1 MKISLNWLKA
11 FIDIQKTPEEI
22 EQILTGTGLEVEH
35 YETIESIKGGLKGLV
50 VGKVEQCEKHPNA
63 DKLSLTKVDIGTGEL
78 LSIVCGAP
86 NVAEGLKVIVAPV
99 GTMIYPSK
107 GEPFQ
112 IKNAKIRGEA
122 SEGMLCAEDE
132 IGMGVSHE
140 GLLILP
146 ETLPIGTPLANY
158 FNVTSDVVFE
168 IGLTANRGDATSH
181 LGVARELA
189 TVLDIDLKK
198 PTQTVKPVAQ
208 LPTLKIVVEDT
219 AACPRY
225 SGLVL
230 SNITVKESP
239 DWLKLQL
246 KSIGLKSINNVVDAT
261 NYVMHELGQP
271 LHAFDYSAI
280 VGEQIKVKRA
290 NLGEVFI
297 ALDDKSYTLKGY
309 ELMIA
314 NANENMCMAGVFGG
328 KNSGVNNA
336 TTKVFLESAYFSAD
350 VVRKSAK
357 VHGLNT
363 DSGFRYERGTDPEI
377 TLIALERVASILTE
391 IAGAK
396 IESDY
401 VDIYPEKLKPSVVYL
416 RKSTVKKVGGF
427 EIPEANIEQI
437 VTGLGITIKDKDA
450 NGWNLEVPLFK
461 SDVTREID
469 VVEELIRMYG
479 FEHIPLNKHMS
490 LSLNYTTELNER
502 FILNKAN
509 DYLRGMGFSEIMTN
523 SLVSDKVYEEKDKL
537 VYMANP
543 LSAEMNV
550 MRKSMLYSGLEA
562 IAYNKNRKQSNTHF
576 FEFGKTYIAANQQYF
591 EKEELAIFASGNT
604 TAESWEQKQKPVDYY
619 FLKSI
624 VTRLVS
630 ALGGDLKC
638 AEIKMVDGKD
648 LALFDIKDDVYFA
661 TINWQM
667 LMNQSA
673 DKKFVLKALPQFPIV
688 RRDLSLVIDKATEF
702 KSIQSMVQKLNIKNM
717 VGMNVFDVYEGKP
730 LEDGKKSLSIGFELY
745 DEEKTM
751 NEKEIDAIMQ
761 KLIKQFEQ
769 NLNAVIRK

>member
-1 MKISLNWLKA
+1 MKISLNWLKK
-11 FIDIQKTPEEI
+11 FIDIDQSPEQI
-22 EQILTGTGLEVEH
+22 EQILTSTGLEVEH

-63 DKLSLTKVDIGTGEL
+63 NKLSLTKVDIGNGEL

-86 NVAEGLKVIVAPV
+86 NVAAGLKVIVAPV
-99 GTMIYPSK
+99 GTIIYPLK
-107 GEPFQ
+107 GEPFTIQ
-112 IKNAKIRGEA
+112 KAKIRGEV

-132 IGMGVSHE
+132 IGMGASHD

-146 ETLPIGTPLANY
+146 ETLAIGTPLANY

-189 TVLDIDLKK
+189 TVLNIELKK
-198 PTQTVKPVAQ
+198 PTQTAKPVEQ
-208 LPTLKIVVEDT
+208 LSTLKIEVEDN
-219 AACPRY
+219 AACARY

-230 SNITVKESP
+230 GSITVKESP

-246 KSIGLKSINNVVDAT
+246 KAIGLNSINNVVDAT
-261 NYVMHELGQP
+261 NFVMHELGQP
-271 LHAFDYSAI
+271 LHAFDYNAI
-280 VGEQIKVKRA
+280 AGEYIKVKRA
-290 NLGEVFI
+290 TAGEVFI
-297 ALDDKSYTLKGY
+297 ALDDKAYTLKGH

-314 NANENMCMAGVFGG
+314 NAQENMCIAGVYGG
-328 KNSGVNNA
+328 KLSGVNAA
-336 TTKVFLESAYFSAD
+336 TTKIFLESAYFSAD

-357 VHGLNT
+357 THGINT
-363 DSGFRYERGTDPEI
+363 DSGFRFERGTDPEMTI
-377 TLIALERVASILTE
+377 IALERVAAILTD

-396 IESDY
+396 IESEF
-401 VDIYPEKLKPSVVYL
+401 VDVYPTKLEPFAVYL
-416 RKSTVKKVGGF
+416 RKQTIQKIGGL
-427 EIPEANIEQI
+427 EIPDQKIEQI
-437 VTGLGITIKDKDA
+437 LTGLGIVINSSED
-450 NGWNLEVPLFK
+450 NGWSLSVPLFK

-469 VVEELIRMYG
+469 VVEEVIRIYG
-479 FEHIPLNKHMS
+479 FEHIPLNKHMR
-490 LSLNYTTELNER
+490 LSLNYKAESNER
-502 FILNKAN
+502 LMLNKASS
-509 DYLRGMGFSEIMTN
+509 LLQGMGFSEIMTN
-523 SLVSDKVYEEKDKL
+523 SLVSDKVYEVKDKL

-550 MRKSMLYSGLEA
+550 MRQSMLYSGLEA
-562 IAYNKNRKQSNTHF
+562 IAYNKNRKQTNTHF
-576 FEFGKTYIAANQQYF
+576 FEFGKTYLMANSQYF
-591 EKEELAIFASGNT
+591 EKEELALFVSGNT
-604 TAESWEQKQKPVDYY
+604 TGESWEQKQKPVDYY

-624 VTRLVS
+624 VNRLCV

-638 AEIKMVDGKD
+638 AEIKAVDAKD
-648 LALFDIKDDVYFA
+648 LALFDIKDEVYFA
-661 TINWQM
+661 TINWTM
-667 LMNQSA
+667 LLTKSA
-673 DKKFVLKALPQFPIV
+673 DKKFALKALPQFPIV

-702 KSIQSMVQKLNIKNM
+702 KAIQSMVQKANIKNIM
-717 VGMNVFDVYEGKP
+717 AVNVFDVYEGKP
-730 LEDGKKSLSIGFELY
+730 LDEDKKSISIGFELY